1 MSLLDLCE
9 IIIHYL
15 MLKHGCEQSVA
26 IKMYNGV
33 MTAKDKSPYALR
45 MLV

>member
-1 MSLLDLCE
+1 MLDLCE

-33 MTAKDKSPYALR
+33 MAGEDKSPHGLR